1 MRNLIIAA
9 AAIAAAASPVAA
21 QQARENFNG
30 PYIGIQGGWQQDR
43 QTLETQVGAALVK
56 ASNKKDGFSYGGQI
70 GYDFRVNPSVVFGVE
85 AALTGRSGEN
95 FLNDGIDIYRLTQGR
110 TISTTA
116 RLGFVTDPQGL
127 IYARGGY
134 ANAKFNLD
142 DGGTT
147 FTENRDGWTIGAG
160 YERAISQNVSAR
172 LEYGYSDFGRDRL
185 GAATDLTY
193 KRHAVNAGLNFRF

>member
-1 MRNLIIAA
+1 MRKFIIAA
-9 AAIAAAASPVAA
+9 AVLAAAAPASA
-21 QQARENFNG
+21 QTAPEAFNG
-30 PYIGIQGGWQQDR
+30 AFVGIQGGWQQDR
-43 QTLETQVGAALVK
+43 QTLESQVGNALVK
-56 ASNKKDGFSYGGQI
+56 ASNKKDGLTYGGQI
-70 GYDFRVNPSVVFGVE
+70 GYDFRLGAGTVFGLE

-95 FLNDGIDIYRLTQGR
+95 FLDDGFDIYRLTQGR

-116 RLGFVTDPQGL
+116 RLGFLIDPQGL

-142 DGGTT
+142 DGGTR

-160 YERAISQNVSAR
+160 YERAITQNVSAR